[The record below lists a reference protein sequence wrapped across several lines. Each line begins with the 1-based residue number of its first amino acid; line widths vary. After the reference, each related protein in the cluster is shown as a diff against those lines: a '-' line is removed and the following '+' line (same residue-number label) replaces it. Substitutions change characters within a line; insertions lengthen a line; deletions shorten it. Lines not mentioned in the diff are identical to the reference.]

1 MKHRPEPDIIRLSN
15 ISENRFL
22 TGQTEFG
29 VENESSPQKTFSSLL
44 FSSLLFSSLLFSSL
58 LFSSAAR
65 AAGEGSGRG
74 PYVQADLAYAYEH
87 ITHDYPEPAGA
98 KKGKIST
105 VSDYFRNIR
114 THSIHPR
121 VSVGYDFGGWRIAAD
136 YARYRKWNDSKYSVS
151 IKELKENKG
160 ENINVAQYLKTEN
173 QENGSFHAVSS
184 LGLSAVYDFKLNDKF
199 KPYIGARVAY
209 GHIRHQHRSVEQETT
224 IVTTY
229 LQSGKPS
236 PIIRGP
242 TPKPAHQE
250 SNSIRRVGLGVIA
263 GVGFDITP
271 NLTLDAGYRYHNWGR
286 LENTRFKTHEASLGV
301 RYRF

>member
-1 MKHRPEPDIIRLSN
+1 M
-15 ISENRFL
+15 
-22 TGQTEFG
+22 
-29 VENESSPQKTFSSLL
+29 
-44 FSSLLFSSLLFSSL
+44 
-58 LFSSAAR
+58 
-65 AAGEGSGRG
+65 
-74 PYVQADLAYAYEH
+74 QADLAYAAER
-87 ITHDYPEPAGA
+87 ITHDYPKPTGT

-136 YARYRKWNDSKYSVS
+136 YARYRKWNNSKYSVS
-151 IKELKENKG
+151 IKELKNK
-160 ENINVAQYLKTEN
+160 NNKKTEN

-209 GHIRHQHRSVEQETT
+209 GHVRHSIDSTKKITAGAGGAGSPVR
-224 IVTTY
+224 
-229 LQSGKPS
+229 PS
-236 PIIRGP
+236 YKS
-242 TPKPAHQE
+242 TQDAHHQ

-271 NLTLDAGYRYHNWGR
+271 KLTLDTGYRYHNWGR
-286 LENTRFKTHEASLGV
+286 
-301 RYRF
+301 

>member
-1 MKHRPEPDIIRLSN
+1 MRPTKN
-15 ISENRFL
+15 
-22 TGQTEFG
+22 
-29 VENESSPQKTFSSLL
+29 

-58 LFSSAAR
+58 LFSSAAQ
-65 AAGEGSGRG
+65 AASEGNGRG

-87 ITHDYPEPAGA
+87 ITRDYPDAAGA
-98 KKGKIST
+98 NQGKKIST

-136 YARYRKWNDSKYSVS
+136 YARYRKWNNNKYSVNT
-151 IKELKENKG
+151 KEVLRNGNENSGGKL
-160 ENINVAQYLKTEN
+160 NIQTRKTEH
-173 QENGSFHAVSS
+173 QENGTFHAVSS

-209 GHIRHQHRSVEQETT
+209 GHVRHQVRSVQQETD

-229 LQSGKPS
+229 PKEQDAKPS
-236 PIIRGP
+236 VITGGPIP
-242 TPKPAHQE
+242 QPAYHE
-250 SNSIRRVGLGVIA
+250 SRSISSLGFGAVA
-263 GVGFDITP
+263 GVGIDIAP
-271 NLTLDAGYRYHNWGR
+271 KLTLDAGYRYHNWGR

>member
-1 MKHRPEPDIIRLSN
+1 
-15 ISENRFL
+15 
-22 TGQTEFG
+22 
-29 VENESSPQKTFSSLL
+29 
-44 FSSLLFSSLLFSSL
+44 
-58 LFSSAAR
+58 
-65 AAGEGSGRG
+65 
-74 PYVQADLAYAYEH
+74 
-87 ITHDYPEPAGA
+87 DYPEPTGA
-98 KKGKIST
+98 KKGTIST

-136 YARYRKWNDSKYSVS
+136 YARYRKWNNNKYSVD
-151 IKELKENKG
+151 IKELENK
-160 ENINVAQYLKTEN
+160 NQNKRHLKTEN

-184 LGLSAVYDFKLNDKF
+184 LGLSAVYDFDTGSRF

-209 GHIRHQHRSVEQETT
+209 GHVRHQVRSVEQETE

-229 LQSGKPS
+229 PKKGAPS
-236 PIIRGP
+236 SIPGAP
-242 TPKPAHQE
+242 TPKPAYHE
-250 SNSIRRVGLGVIA
+250 DRSSRRLGFGAVA
-263 GVGFDITP
+263 GVGIDITP

>member
-1 MKHRPEPDIIRLSN
+1 M
-15 ISENRFL
+15 
-22 TGQTEFG
+22 
-29 VENESSPQKTFSSLL
+29 
-44 FSSLLFSSLLFSSL
+44 
-58 LFSSAAR
+58 
-65 AAGEGSGRG
+65 
-74 PYVQADLAYAYEH
+74 QADLAYAAER
-87 ITHDYPEPAGA
+87 ITHDYPEPTGA
-98 KKGKIST
+98 KKAQLST

-136 YARYRKWNDSKYSVS
+136 YARYRKWNNSKYSVS
-151 IKELKENKG
+151 IKELKNNNKKKK
-160 ENINVAQYLKTEN
+160 KTEN

-209 GHIRHQHRSVEQETT
+209 GHVRHSISTKKTT
-224 IVTTY
+224 EFLTTA
-229 LQSGKPS
+229 GS
-236 PIIRGP
+236 PGVVP
-242 TPKPAHQE
+242 GGYKVSTTPGAHQE

-286 LENTRFKTHEASLGV
+286 LENTRFKTHEASLGM

>member
-1 MKHRPEPDIIRLSN
+1 M
-15 ISENRFL
+15 
-22 TGQTEFG
+22 
-29 VENESSPQKTFSSLL
+29 
-44 FSSLLFSSLLFSSL
+44 
-58 LFSSAAR
+58 
-65 AAGEGSGRG
+65 
-74 PYVQADLAYAYEH
+74 QADLAYAAER

-151 IKELKENKG
+151 IKELKNNNNK
-160 ENINVAQYLKTEN
+160 KTEH
-173 QENGSFHAVSS
+173 QENGTFHAASS
-184 LGLSAVYDFKLNDKF
+184 LGLSTIYDFDTGSRF

-209 GHIRHQHRSVEQETT
+209 GHVRHQVRSVEQETE

-229 LQSGKPS
+229 PKKGAPS
-236 PIIRGP
+236 PIPGAP
-242 TPKPAHQE
+242 TKKPAHHE
-250 SNSIRRVGLGVIA
+250 NRSSRRLGFGAMA
-263 GVGFDITP
+263 GVGIDVAP
-271 NLTLDAGYRYHNWGR
+271 GLTLDAGYRYHYWGR

>member
-1 MKHRPEPDIIRLSN
+1 MQPAKN
-15 ISENRFL
+15 
-22 TGQTEFG
+22 
-29 VENESSPQKTFSSLL
+29 LL

-58 LFSSAAR
+58 LFPSAAQ
-65 AAGEGSGRG
+65 AASEGNGRG
-74 PYVQADLAYAYEH
+74 PYVQADLAYAAER
-87 ITHDYPEPAGA
+87 ITRDYPKPTAPG
-98 KKGKIST
+98 KNKIST

-136 YARYRKWNDSKYSVS
+136 YARYRKWNDNKYSVN
-151 IKELKENKG
+151 IKKLENK
-160 ENINVAQYLKTEN
+160 NKKKTEN

-209 GHIRHQHRSVEQETT
+209 GHVRHSIDSTKKIT
-224 IVTTY
+224 A
-229 LQSGKPS
+229 SAGGAGS
-236 PIIRGP
+236 PASYKS
-242 TPKPAHQE
+242 TQDAHHQ
-250 SNSIRRVGLGVIA
+250 SNSIRRVGFGAVA
-263 GVGFDITP
+263 GVGIDITP

>member
-1 MKHRPEPDIIRLSN
+1 MQPAKNLLS
-15 ISENRFL
+15 SL
-22 TGQTEFG
+22 L
-29 VENESSPQKTFSSLL
+29 FSSLL

-58 LFSSAAR
+58 LFSSAAQ
-65 AAGEGSGRG
+65 AAGEDGGRG
-74 PYVQADLAYAYEH
+74 PYVQADLAYAAER
-87 ITHDYPEPAGA
+87 ITHDYPEPTGA
-98 KKGKIST
+98 KKAQLST

-136 YARYRKWNDSKYSVS
+136 YARYRKWNNNKYSVN
-151 IKELKENKG
+151 IENVRKHDNG
-160 ENINVAQYLKTEN
+160 NRIDRKTEN

-209 GHIRHQHRSVEQETT
+209 GHVRHSIDSTKKT
-224 IVTTY
+224 IEFLTA
-229 LQSGKPS
+229 PS
-236 PIIRGP
+236 NAPNGAP
-242 TPKPAHQE
+242 TNYDISPKTQNAHQE

-271 NLTLDAGYRYHNWGR
+271 KLTLDAGYRYHNWGR
-286 LENTRFKTHEASLGV
+286 LENTRFKTHEASLGM

>member
-1 MKHRPEPDIIRLSN
+1 MNPARKKP
-15 ISENRFL
+15 
-22 TGQTEFG
+22 
-29 VENESSPQKTFSSLL
+29 SLL

-58 LFSSAAR
+58 LFSSAAQ
-65 AAGEGSGRG
+65 AASEGNGRG
-74 PYVQADLAYAYEH
+74 PYVQADLAYAAER
-87 ITHDYPEPAGA
+87 ITHDYPKPTGTD
-98 KKGKIST
+98 KSKLST

-136 YARYRKWNDSKYSVS
+136 YARYRKWNNSKYSVS
-151 IKELKENKG
+151 IKELKNNNKK
-160 ENINVAQYLKTEN
+160 KTEN

-209 GHIRHQHRSVEQETT
+209 GHVRHSISTKKTT
-224 IVTTY
+224 EFLTVAGARVTVPGTY
-229 LQSGKPS
+229 KVST
-236 PIIRGP
+236 
-242 TPKPAHQE
+242 TPGAHQE